1 MSELCLISRADRNML
16 PPVLQVTKKLYIIA
30 RPDDGHVTV
39 SDMANDSAKG
49 FAMTMSTDGVLSG
62 DDLCVVCPERS
73 DYSDECKTCPIKQ
86 PVTVADDAG
95 ITIAEYIEKN
105 GLHMDHPS
113 VKYHLKD
120 FFSTENYLDKTY
132 GPAAVAI
139 LKAMDHAQAIARDPL
154 VTNYDAGQKHWA
166 NSFPSLM
173 KAIESP
179 ELDMAALSLYVDVFC
194 RRCVHT
200 LASDLSF
207 KTK

>member
-1 MSELCLISRADRNML
+1 MSELCLISRADRNVL
-16 PPVLQVTKKLYIIA
+16 PPVLQVTKKLYIVA

-39 SDMANDSAKG
+39 SDMASDNAKG
-49 FAMTMSTDGVLSG
+49 FAMTVSTDDVLSG
-62 DDLCVVCPERS
+62 DDLCVFCPERS
-73 DYSDECKTCPIKQ
+73 DYSDECKACPIKQ
-86 PVTVADDAG
+86 PVAVADDAG

-113 VKYHLKD
+113 VQYHLKD
-120 FFSTENYLDKTY
+120 FFGTEDYLDKAC

-154 VTNYDAGQKHWA
+154 VTNYNAGQKHWA

-194 RRCVHT
+194 RRCIHT

-207 KTK
+207 RK